1 MEGSEVGMLEAHG
14 TGTSLGDPIEVQAVA
29 EALVAMPVVNASLD
43 GDNVVHHEQ
52 VNLGIAVALDWGLI
66 VPVIKQAERLSVDE
80 LDAAIIDL
88 GLPEIDGISLIKQIR
103 AKGKEFPVL
112 ILTARGDWQDKVAGL
127 DAGADDYVVKPFQFE
142 EIVARLNALLR
153 RAAGFSKP
161 KLEFGSLTLNIST
174 KRLTVS
180 EQIVDLTAY
189 EYKML
194 EYLMM
199 HPGQVISKTELTEHL
214 YAQDYDRDS
223 NVLEVFVRRLR
234 QKLDPEQTLKPIE
247 FLP

>member
-1 MEGSEVGMLEAHG
+1 MRLLVVEDESLLRQQLEQG
-14 TGTSLGDPIEVQAVA
+14 LTRQGY
-29 EALVAMPVVNASLD
+29 VV
-43 GDNVVHHEQ
+43 
-52 VNLGIAVALDWGLI
+52 
-66 VPVIKQAERLSVDE
+66 
-80 LDAAIIDL
+80 DAAEDGKAGLYYATEYDYDGAIVDL

-103 AKGKEFPVL
+103 AEDKEFPVL

-127 DAGADDYVVKPFQFE
+127 DAGADDYVVKPFQME
-142 EIVARLNALLR
+142 EILARLNALMR
-153 RAAGFSKP
+153 RAAGFAKP
-161 KLEFGSLTLNIST
+161 KLEFGPLNLDLTA
-174 KRLTVS
+174 KRLTVYGNA
-180 EQIVDLTAY
+180 VDLTAY

-194 EYLMM
+194 EYLML

-247 FLP
+247 TVRGQGYRFSLAEN

>member
-1 MEGSEVGMLEAHG
+1 MRLLVVEDESLLRQQLEQGLSKEGYVVDG
-14 TGTSLGDPIEVQAVA
+14 A
-29 EALVAMPVVNASLD
+29 ED
-43 GDNVVHHEQ
+43 GKS
-52 VNLGIAVALDWGLI
+52 GLYY
-66 VPVIKQAERLSVDE
+66 ATEFDY
-80 LDAAIIDL
+80 DAAIIDL

-103 AKGKEFPVL
+103 TAGKAFPIL

-127 DAGADDYVVKPFQFE
+127 DAGADDYVVKPFQLE
-142 EIVARLNALLR
+142 EILARLNALLR

-161 KLEFGSLTLNIST
+161 KLDFGPLSLDIAA
-174 KRLTVS
+174 KRLTVGGDAV
-180 EQIVDLTAY
+180 ELTAY
-189 EYKML
+189 EYKLL

-247 FLP
+247 TIRGQGYRFSLAEA